1 MLGSCRLRGGGRGWG
16 GLRHGWWGRGRE
28 RRLSFILQLGQYFR
42 LIKCLVWWNKFCN
55 AMIVN
60 ICISLLWSKESGI
73 SVFEVVL
80 INRVWKESKIRF
92 YFLALLDCQQH
103 GSPFPSLVTRWIINW
118 LYLRNWSRIENLF
131 LFTRCDYIIF
141 WCSLLPLQQG
151 STIMWLLVHCSERV
165 ERMTIYWCAV
175 ATDGHSNYD
184 IDTMGKTD
192 CMQSIW

>member
-1 MLGSCRLRGGGRGWG
+1 MLGSCCLRGWGRGWG

-28 RRLSFILQLGQYFR
+28 RRLPVILQLGQHFR
-42 LIKCLVWWNKFCN
+42 LIKCLGLRKNKFCN
-55 AMIVN
+55 AMTVN
-60 ICISLLWSKESGI
+60 ICMSLLWSKESGI

-103 GSPFPSLVTRWIINW
+103 VINW

-131 LFTRCDYIIF
+131 IFTRCGYILF

-165 ERMTIYWCAV
+165 ERMTIYWCVV

-184 IDTMGKTD
+184 IDTMSKTD

>member
-16 GLRHGWWGRGRE
+16 GLCNGWWGRGRE

-60 ICISLLWSKESGI
+60 ICMSLLWSKESGI

-118 LYLRNWSRIENLF
+118 LYLKLAKDIKSVLI
-131 LFTRCDYIIF
+131 Y
-141 WCSLLPLQQG
+141 P
-151 STIMWLLVHCSERV
+151 MWLYHLLVFFAASSARKHNN
-165 ERMTIYWCAV
+165 V
-175 ATDGHSNYD
+175 AIGTL
-184 IDTMGKTD
+184 
-192 CMQSIW
+192 